1 MTSPGNIIRLLRN
14 VPVRDLIAALERDGF
29 RLRRNTR
36 TGARVYSHP
45 DGRVA
50 IVHYHRGSDTLPRG
64 TLGDLV
70 SGTRWN
76 EEDLRRLGIL

>member
-29 RLRRNTR
+29 HLRRNTR

-45 DGRVA
+45 DGRIA

-70 SGTRWN
+70 SGTGWN
-76 EEDLRRLGIL
+76 EDDLRRLSLL